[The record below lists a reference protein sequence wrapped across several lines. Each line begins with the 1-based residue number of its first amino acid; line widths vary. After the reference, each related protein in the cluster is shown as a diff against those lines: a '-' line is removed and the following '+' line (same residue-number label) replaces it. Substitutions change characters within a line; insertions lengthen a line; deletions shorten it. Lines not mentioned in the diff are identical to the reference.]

1 MPPLV
6 PFHLVALPD
15 LPYLPLRR
23 YHPFLRGLP
32 GLHHLW
38 DQLHQPVPVG
48 LRAPLH
54 QVRQV
59 PPCPPSVRGLLPGL
73 LPLLPSF
80 LLPALL
86 PLPLSQPLGLPLLF
100 HHRCWYRCSAVQH
113 LSVMCW
119 HPEHCLRDPQD
130 LRGRFLPEGLRDLP
144 DLLRRVHLYPLSGRF
159 ALPDPVVRV
168 VRPLHVGR
176 CHLSAPAVRPG
187 HLYRPSVPVDLFLPV
202 LPLAPAHLLVRP
214 PPLPR
219 LVPVPLWHPVDLCPP
234 SRPPVP
240 GHSLPVSS
248 LPLHSP
254 PTLQH
259 ASGFP
264 LPPLPALQALS
275 GNTAPHPVP
284 SEIYS
289 AFPAQ
294 NPPSPECH
302 PHTTGRTLPCSASP
316 GTTPAPHQNCNCR
329 FPPAAPAPPW

>member
-1 MPPLV
+1 M
-6 PFHLVALPD
+6 
-15 LPYLPLRR
+15 
-23 YHPFLRGLP
+23 
-32 GLHHLW
+32 
-38 DQLHQPVPVG
+38 
-48 LRAPLH
+48 
-54 QVRQV
+54 
-59 PPCPPSVRGLLPGL
+59 
-73 LPLLPSF
+73 
-80 LLPALL
+80 
-86 PLPLSQPLGLPLLF
+86 
-100 HHRCWYRCSAVQH
+100 
-113 LSVMCW
+113 
-119 HPEHCLRDPQD
+119 
-130 LRGRFLPEGLRDLP
+130 
-144 DLLRRVHLYPLSGRF
+144 
-159 ALPDPVVRV
+159 VRV

-219 LVPVPLWHPVDLCPP
+219 LVPLPLWHPVDLCPP